1 MANKTIQINCEAA
14 LVLDVSKITPFQ
26 GKLKSLSKVRYEQLK
41 GLILSE
47 GYIGAIHVWANKGK
61 HYCIDGHQRIYTLQK
76 MRKEGYTV
84 PELPVVKV
92 LASSHKKAKKAVLA
106 MISQHGEVDKQGLYE
121 FMEDSGLEVSELEN
135 IVIPDLDMEDF
146 LEEYYLDDEDD
157 DGNENRDDVPASA
170 KKRTKLGDVFEL
182 GEHRLVCGDCG
193 DPKILKKLFGNEKAD
208 MVFTDP
214 PYNVASE
221 TTCFDATSRTRKKS
235 MGKLKDS
242 EWDKNFDPSLV
253 FDSIESVMSENVT
266 LYWCMSHHLA
276 PQVWEWCREW
286 SKFHMYCV
294 WSKSNPMPSL
304 SKRRWTWSSELICY
318 ATRGKHVFNFPKEG
332 HALSVWD
339 IKKNQCND
347 LHPTQKPVDL
357 VKHAIVHSSKKDQI
371 VADFFGGSGTTI
383 IACEETNRKC
393 LMVEISPEF
402 CDVIVQRWEEYTG
415 EKARK
420 LK

>member
-26 GKLKSLSKVRYEQLK
+26 GKLKSLSKDRYEQLK

-121 FMEDSGLEVSELEN
+121 FMEDAELEVSELEN

-146 LEEYYLDDEDD
+146 LEEYYLDPNEDD
-157 DGNENRDDVPASA
+157 NGNENRDDVPASA

-214 PYNVASE
+214 PYNLASSGE
-221 TTCFDATSRTRKKS
+221 LTASSIRKSYK
-235 MGKLKDS
+235 KLKES
-242 EWDKNFDPSLV
+242 EWDKDFHPSRCFPNF
-253 FDSIESVMSENVT
+253 ESYLSENFTAYV
-266 LYWCMSHHLA
+266 CSSQFLA
-276 PQVWEWCREW
+276 NYYWEWMEKW
-286 SKFHMYCV
+286 SKRRAYYCV
-294 WSKSNPMPSL
+294 WKKTNPMPSL
-304 SKRRWTWSSELICY
+304 SKMYWTFSTELICY
-318 ATRGKHVFNFPKEG
+318 AMRGKHVFNFPKEG
-332 HALSVWD
+332 HANSVWEFPS
-339 IKKNQCND
+339 NASNE

-357 VKHAIVHSSKKDQI
+357 VKHAILHSSRPMQI
-371 VADFFGGSGTTI
+371 VADFFGGSGTTL
-383 IACEETNRKC
+383 IACEETKRYC
-393 LMVEISPEF
+393 RMSEISPGF
-402 CDVIVQRWEEYTG
+402 VDIILQRYEEYTG
-415 EKARK
+415 KKARK